1 MTPYQSDETK
11 AFPLVDKDLSGLPI
25 FCKHLPEIVLC
36 DVVGQVTNKQAAPLC
51 VGLLTW
57 LQQHG
62 QRRLELS
69 LRKTRPNF
77 FFFNSYTYIENRK
90 IYKLFDA
97 Q

>member
-1 MTPYQSDETK
+1 MSPYQSDETK

-25 FCKHLPEIVLC
+25 FCKHPPEIVLC

-69 LRKTRPNF
+69 LRKETPF
-77 FFFNSYTYIENRK
+77 KF
-90 IYKLFDA
+90 
-97 Q
+97 

>member
-77 FFFNSYTYIENRK
+77 FFNSYTYIENRK